1 MVSINPKYSIE
12 VTTLNTLAEKVKD
25 DNPELYS
32 ILTITTASLLG
43 EDEKKLLEY
52 CNKYLEEKLF
62 SDKLKKSINDMLK
75 NSDDNSDYFNY
86 WLLKVVLVYYYSE
99 QLLKV

>member
-1 MVSINPKYSIE
+1 MRNDKKMVSINPNYSIE
-12 VTTLNTLAEKVKD
+12 VTTLNTLADKVKD

-43 EDEKKLLEY
+43 EDEKKLSEY
-52 CNKYLEEKLF
+52 CNKYLEEKIF

-86 WLLKVVLVYYYSE
+86 
-99 QLLKV
+99 

>member
-52 CNKYLEEKLF
+52 CNKYLEEKIF

-86 WLLKVVLVYYYSE
+86 
-99 QLLKV
+99 

>member
-1 MVSINPKYSIE
+1 MVSINPNYSIE
-12 VTTLNTLAEKVKD
+12 VTTLNTLADKVKD

-43 EDEKKLLEY
+43 EDEKKLSEY
-52 CNKYLEEKLF
+52 CNKYLEEKIF

-86 WLLKVVLVYYYSE
+86 
-99 QLLKV
+99 